1 MTHENVG
8 APRLKLE
15 QQRCYHASRK
25 MVTSG
30 RMLIAMAAGIGL
42 CGTLAGVVVMH
53 PAGLL
58 VHAAARPGTTGPVTQ
73 PDFAPLDDATPDP
86 RAATAAMA
94 VNVYRATEDGTL
106 NPAVA
111 NIPARVYVPNSASG
125 TLDVIDPTTYKVIA
139 HYRVGAIPHHVAP
152 AWDLKRLYVDDEG
165 SGMLTVIDPR
175 SGAPVGRVAVPDP
188 YNLYFTPDGSKAI
201 VVAERLRRLDFRDPH
216 TFQLIRSVPIPW
228 RGVDH
233 LDFSADGSYLMAST
247 EYSGVLVKVDTVAMQ
262 VTGFVDVGGLPIDVR
277 LSPDGSVFYVA
288 NQGRGGVSVV
298 DPVAMREVAFI
309 KTGRGAHGLM
319 VSRDTRSLYVTNRLA
334 GTISVIG
341 FDSRSVVA
349 TWKIGGS
356 PDMVQ
361 LSPDGSE
368 LWTTGRY
375 DGLVYVVDTT
385 SGKLL
390 HAIRVGGQPHGL
402 TYFPNAGRFSLGHN
416 GVYR

>member
-1 MTHENVG
+1 MLT
-8 APRLKLE
+8 P
-15 QQRCYHASRK
+15 
-25 MVTSG
+25 G
-30 RMLIAMAAGIGL
+30 RTLVAVSAGIGL
-42 CGTLAGVVVMH
+42 FGSLAGVVLMH
-53 PAGLL
+53 PMGLL
-58 VHAAARPGTTGPVTQ
+58 AQASARPSTLSTATQ
-73 PDFAPLDDATPDP
+73 PDFAPMDDG
-86 RAATAAMA
+86 TAELRPAKVSPEM
-94 VNVYRATEDGTL
+94 NVYQATQAGTL
-106 NPAVA
+106 SPAVA
-111 NIPARVYVPNSASG
+111 GIPERVYVPNSASG
-125 TLDVIDPTTYKVIA
+125 TLDVIDPATYRVIA

-152 AWDLKRLYVDDEG
+152 AWDLTKLYVDNEG
-165 SGMLTVIDPR
+165 SGMLSVIDPR

-188 YNLYFTPDGSKAI
+188 YNLYFTPDGTKAI

-247 EYSGVLVKVDTVAMQ
+247 EYAGVVVKVDTVAMQ
-262 VTGFVDVGGLPIDVR
+262 VTGFVEVGGLPVDVR

-288 NQGRGGVSVV
+288 NQGRSGVSVV
-298 DPVAMREVAFI
+298 DPVAMKELAFI

-334 GTISVIG
+334 GTISVID
-341 FDSRSVVA
+341 FVSRSVVA
-349 TWKIGGS
+349 TWQIGGS

-361 LSPDGSE
+361 LSPDGSQ

-375 DGLVYVVDTT
+375 DGLVYVVDTS

-390 HAIRVGGQPHGL
+390 HRIRVGGQPHGL

>member
-1 MTHENVG
+1 MLT
-8 APRLKLE
+8 P
-15 QQRCYHASRK
+15 
-25 MVTSG
+25 G
-30 RMLIAMAAGIGL
+30 RTLVAVSAGIGL
-42 CGTLAGVVVMH
+42 FGSLAGVVLMH
-53 PAGLL
+53 PMGLL
-58 VHAAARPGTTGPVTQ
+58 AQASTRPSTLSSVTQ
-73 PDFAPLDDATPDP
+73 PDFAPMDDRTAEPRPAKVSPD
-86 RAATAAMA
+86 
-94 VNVYRATEDGTL
+94 VNVYQATQAGTL
-106 NPAVA
+106 SPAVA
-111 NIPARVYVPNSASG
+111 GIPERVYVPNSASG
-125 TLDVIDPTTYKVIA
+125 TLDVIDPATYRVVA
-139 HYRVGAIPHHVAP
+139 HYGVGAIPHHVAP
-152 AWDLKRLYVDDEG
+152 AWDLTKLYIDNEG
-165 SGMLTVIDPR
+165 SGMLSVIDPR
-175 SGAPVGRVAVPDP
+175 TGAPVGRIAVPDP
-188 YNLYFTPDGSKAI
+188 YNLYFTPDGTKAI

-247 EYSGVLVKVDTVAMQ
+247 EYAGVVVKVDTVAMQ
-262 VTGFVDVGGLPIDVR
+262 VTGFVEVGGLPVDVR

-298 DPVAMREVAFI
+298 DPVAMQELAFI

-334 GTISVIG
+334 GTISVID
-341 FDSRSVVA
+341 FVSRSVVA

-361 LSPDGSE
+361 LSPDGSQ

-390 HAIRVGGQPHGL
+390 HRIRVGGQPHGL
-402 TYFPNAGRFSLGHN
+402 QRRPFQPRPQWRLPIGRPGNPAPARRLPRPGLAPA
-416 GVYR
+416 

>member
-1 MTHENVG
+1 MMPHGRTVIGVAAGLGLCVGLTGVVLMHPMGLLSQASAHTG
-8 APRLKLE
+8 AP
-15 QQRCYHASRK
+15 
-25 MVTSG
+25 
-30 RMLIAMAAGIGL
+30 AA
-42 CGTLAGVVVMH
+42 LA
-53 PAGLL
+53 
-58 VHAAARPGTTGPVTQ
+58 Q
-73 PDFAPLDDATPDP
+73 PDFAPICEPTPTP
-86 RAATAAMA
+86 AAAPLSINVYAATQS
-94 VNVYRATEDGTL
+94 GTL
-106 NPAVA
+106 SPAVA
-111 NIPARVYVPNSASG
+111 GIPERVYVPNSGTG
-125 TLDVIDPTTYKVIA
+125 TLDVIDPATYKVIA

-152 AWDLKRLYVDDEG
+152 AWDLSKLYVDDEG
-165 SGMLTVIDPR
+165 SGMLSVIDPR
-175 SGAPVGRVAVPDP
+175 SGAPIGQVAVPDP

-216 TFQLIRSVPIPW
+216 TFKLIRSVPIPW
-228 RGVDH
+228 NGVDH

-247 EYSGVLVKVDTVAMQ
+247 EFTGVVVKVDTVAMQ
-262 VTGFVDVGGLPIDVR
+262 ITGFVHVGGLPVDVR

-298 DPVAMREVAFI
+298 DPVAMKELAFI

-319 VSRDTRSLYVTNRLA
+319 VSRDTKSLYVTNRLA
-334 GTISVIG
+334 GTISVID

-349 TWKIGGS
+349 TWRTGGS

-375 DGLVYVVDTT
+375 DGVVYVVDTT
-385 SGKLL
+385 TGKLL
-390 HAIRVGGQPHGL
+390 HQIRVGGQPHGL